1 MSDFGDDRISVF
13 VVRCPLGDQCS
24 KKGGTLAKKLDEE
37 SARAA
42 LKHHLMQSPYHELSD
57 EDATAFTEGAV
68 VESWTEEKSQWVKY
82 QEEQKDW
89 TASRKR
95 KVDDAR
101 AVAVR
106 KATTK
111 PTPIGLA
118 SRSSGDIVYA
128 RDSGAA
134 TAEATI
140 AMNGMQ
146 LMACIDSLKRA
157 RTAATSA
164 ANLAAKASR
173 AFHEEAVVIRQ
184 CEDVL
189 KSYLD

>member
-1 MSDFGDDRISVF
+1 MTDAGDGRIWVF

-37 SARAA
+37 SARSA
-42 LKHHLMQSPYHELSD
+42 LKHHLVQSPYHELSN
-57 EDATAFTEGAV
+57 EDATAFAEGAT
-68 VESWTEEKSQWVKY
+68 VESWTEDKEHWVKY

-106 KATTK
+106 KTTTRTT
-111 PTPIGLA
+111 PT
-118 SRSSGDIVYA
+118 SRASGDIVHA
-128 RDSGAA
+128 RDSGAT

-140 AMNGMQ
+140 TMNGMQ

-173 AFHEEAVVIRQ
+173 AFQEEAVVIRQ